1 MKQTISL
8 FTLMVFMAC
17 SGHKKEPVS
26 ATLQEAQQLHK
37 ESITT
42 YNKLSDSVDSLLN
55 VYPDETSLGN
65 LEQAL
70 QEWHENLVEV
80 PGMPHDHEGHDHDHE
95 PPPQLTDEQHL
106 AVQQQINANIKKI
119 ENQYQNLNMP

>member
-1 MKQTISL
+1 
-8 FTLMVFMAC
+8 MVFIAC
-17 SGHKKEPVS
+17 SGHKKESVS

-42 YNKLSDSVDSLLN
+42 YNKLSDSVDSLIN
-55 VYPDETSLGN
+55 VYPDQTFLSN
-65 LEQAL
+65 LQAAL

-80 PGMPHDHEGHDHDHE
+80 PGMPHDHEGHDHNHE
-95 PPPQLTDEQHL
+95 PPPQLTDEQQL

-119 ENQYQNLNMP
+119 EKQYQNLNMP